1 MEVNKDIGDG
11 IKHRLKDL
19 HKAPDVMV
27 WTKIEADLKK
37 KKKRRFLFFLLPTI
51 GLSLI
56 LLLIFKIKTDKKEAT
71 INTDAISNTSINKVK
86 NTTTVSTKTNFS
98 KSNNNTN
105 SLDSNAIGS
114 ITVKQNKPLNNNTST
129 NKYQTNS
136 NSKFKNNTSKPTNTS
151 GYTILN
157 KTNNTTKLKTTT
169 SSNTTSGNTTKKQ
182 KIIPADSL
190 ITSTIKK
197 DHLAL
202 KKQADSISKK
212 QVLKQKKAVKTDSIN
227 QKIIKKWSVMP
238 YASLDYFGSLNH
250 ATKDN
255 TSTNYGIKLSYL
267 ATEDISLRI
276 GVAKL
281 DLNFTSNE
289 DTYNFTEEISYYE
302 IPLEIKQR
310 ILKGKANTSIVAGV
324 SYLLLDKSE
333 IYTDGI
339 ENNLQ
344 IESIE
349 NTNMSINLGL
359 SFDTLLIK
367 KLHFVVEPM
376 FKYHFKPL
384 ENRFDSKTY
393 TLSILGGLEY
403 KF

>member
-1 MEVNKDIGDG
+1 MEANKDIGEG

-19 HKAPDVMV
+19 NKAPDVMV
-27 WTKIEADLKK
+27 WAKIEADLKK

-56 LLLIFKIKTDKKEAT
+56 LLLVFKIKTDKKEAT
-71 INTDAISNTSINKVK
+71 IKTDVISNTTKNKVNTKLNATTDNK
-86 NTTTVSTKTNFS
+86 NLNTGTLKINNVNT
-98 KSNNNTN
+98 SNNT
-105 SLDSNAIGS
+105 IGN
-114 ITVKQNKPLNNNTST
+114 ITVKQNKALKTKTGASNNYNQS
-129 NKYQTNS
+129 S
-136 NSKFKNNTSKPTNTS
+136 NSK
-151 GYTILN
+151 
-157 KTNNTTKLKTTT
+157 NNTTKQT
-169 SSNTTSGNTTKKQ
+169 STNSYVGLNNTTKTNTTITDNTTTKQ
-182 KIIPADSL
+182 KIMLADSL
-190 ITSTIKK
+190 AANTENK
-197 DHLAL
+197 DLLAF
-202 KKQADSISKK
+202 KKQNDSISKK
-212 QVLKQKKAVKTDSIN
+212 QVLKQKTVVETDSIN
-227 QKIIKKWSVMP
+227 QKLMKKWSVMP
-238 YASLDYFGSLNH
+238 YASLDYFGSFNH

-255 TSTNYGIKLSYL
+255 TSTNYGLRLSYL

-289 DTYNFTEEISYYE
+289 DTFNFTEKISYYE

-310 ILKGKANTSIVAGV
+310 ILKGKANTSIVTGV

>member
-1 MEVNKDIGDG
+1 MEVNEDIGDG

-37 KKKRRFLFFLLPTI
+37 KKKRRVLFFLLPTI

-56 LLLIFKIKTDKKEAT
+56 LLLVFKIKTAKKATT
-71 INTDAISNTSINKVK
+71 INTDAISNTTKNKVNTKLNRTTDNK
-86 NTTTVSTKTNFS
+86 NLNTDTLNINNVNT
-98 KSNNNTN
+98 SNNT
-105 SLDSNAIGS
+105 IGN
-114 ITVKQNKPLNNNTST
+114 ITVKQNKTLKTKTGTSKNYNQSNNSNTTNQTST
-129 NKYQTNS
+129 NNYVS
-136 NSKFKNNTSKPTNTS
+136 
-151 GYTILN
+151 L
-157 KTNNTTKLKTTT
+157 NNTTKT
-169 SSNTTSGNTTKKQ
+169 NTTITGNTTKNQNK
-182 KIIPADSL
+182 IPADSL
-190 ITSTIKK
+190 TTNTVKK
-197 DHLAL
+197 DLLAL

-212 QVLKQKKAVKTDSIN
+212 QVLKQKNAVKTDSIN
-227 QKIIKKWSVMP
+227 QKAMKKWSVMP

-276 GVAKL
+276 GFAKL
-281 DLNFTSNE
+281 DLNFTSKE
-289 DTYNFTEEISYYE
+289 DTFNFTEKISYYE

-310 ILKGKANTSIVAGV
+310 ILKGKANTSIIAGV
-324 SYLLLDKSE
+324 SYLMLDQAS

-349 NTNMSINLGL
+349 NTNMSLNLGL
-359 SFDTLLIK
+359 GFDTLLLK

-384 ENRFDSKTY
+384 ENRLDSKTY

>member
-37 KKKRRFLFFLLPTI
+37 KKKRRVLFFLLPTI

-98 KSNNNTN
+98 KSNNNTT

-129 NKYQTNS
+129 NKHQTNS

-157 KTNNTTKLKTTT
+157 KTNNITKLKTTT
-169 SSNTTSGNTTKKQ
+169 SGNTTKNQNK
-182 KIIPADSL
+182 IPADSL
-190 ITSTIKK
+190 TTNTVKK
-197 DHLAL
+197 DLLAL

-212 QVLKQKKAVKTDSIN
+212 QVLKQKNAVKTDSIN
-227 QKIIKKWSVMP
+227 QKAMKKWSVMP

-281 DLNFTSNE
+281 DLSFTSNE
-289 DTYNFTEEISYYE
+289 DTYNFTEKISYYE

-310 ILKGKANTSIVAGV
+310 ILKGKANTSIIAGV
-324 SYLLLDKSE
+324 SYLMLDQAS

-349 NTNMSINLGL
+349 NTNMSLNLGL
-359 SFDTLLIK
+359 GFDTLLLK
-367 KLHFVVEPM
+367 KLHFVLEPM

-384 ENRFDSKTY
+384 ENRLDSKTY

>member
-98 KSNNNTN
+98 KSNNNTT

-136 NSKFKNNTSKPTNTS
+136 NSKFKNNPSKPTNTS

-169 SSNTTSGNTTKKQ
+169 SSNTTKKQ

-190 ITSTIKK
+190 ISSTIKK

-289 DTYNFTEEISYYE
+289 DTYNFTEKISYYE

-310 ILKGKANTSIVAGV
+310 ILKGKANTSIIAGV
-324 SYLLLDKSE
+324 SYLMLDKAS

-349 NTNMSINLGL
+349 NTNMSLNLGL
-359 SFDTLLIK
+359 GFDTLLLK
-367 KLHFVVEPM
+367 KLHFVLEPM

-384 ENRFDSKTY
+384 ENRLDSKTY

>member
-71 INTDAISNTSINKVK
+71 IKTDAISNTSINKVK
-86 NTTTVSTKTNFS
+86 NTTTISTKTNFS
-98 KSNNNTN
+98 KSNNNTT

-114 ITVKQNKPLNNNTST
+114 ITVKQNNQLNNNTST

-169 SSNTTSGNTTKKQ
+169 SGNTTKKQ

-197 DHLAL
+197 DLLAL

-310 ILKGKANTSIVAGV
+310 ILKGKANTSIIAGV
-324 SYLLLDKSE
+324 SYLMLDKAS

-349 NTNMSINLGL
+349 NTNMSLNLGL
-359 SFDTLLIK
+359 GFDTLLLK
-367 KLHFVVEPM
+367 KLHFVLEPM

-384 ENRFDSKTY
+384 ENRLDSKTY